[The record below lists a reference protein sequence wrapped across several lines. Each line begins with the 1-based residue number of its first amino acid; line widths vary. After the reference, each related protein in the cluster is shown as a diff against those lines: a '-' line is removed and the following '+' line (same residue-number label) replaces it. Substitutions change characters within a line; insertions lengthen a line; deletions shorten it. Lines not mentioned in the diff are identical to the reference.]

1 MSHTPQVGAR
11 VLRKEDPRLLTGR
24 GRFVADVRIPGALQ
38 AAVFRS
44 PHAHARLRQLD
55 ASSARDLPGVVG
67 VFAAADIAC
76 RGRIPVR
83 LGPKPAQIPGLQ
95 PLLATDSV
103 RYVGEPVAVI
113 VAENRYVAEDALEL
127 ITVDWEPLPAI
138 TDAHAAQ
145 VPGAPSLHDG
155 APANLVQRF
164 EVRTG
169 DPEQAMATA
178 DVRLRDRFDVQR
190 HTGVPMETRGLLA
203 GFDVGTG
210 MLTLY
215 GPTKAP
221 YFTRRTVADL
231 IDHPEHLVQVVR
243 VDVGGGFGV
252 RGEFY
257 PEDFLVPF
265 AARRLGRPVKWIE
278 DRRENLLASNHSRE
292 IDCEIEIACDA
303 DGRILALVATA
314 WLDMG
319 AYLRTSAAIPPRTL
333 AQGLS
338 GPYDIPNVHVSSSML
353 LTNKSP
359 VGTYRG
365 PGRFEGN
372 FFRERLFDMAAKDL
386 RIDPLEFRRRNLVKP
401 SQMPYRVPTIRPVER
416 EEHLDSGD
424 YLAALERCVAE
435 FRWNEKAAL
444 QGRLIDGRY
453 HGLGIGCFIEGG
465 AAGPRENVR
474 FEAGRDGRL
483 TLRTGSA
490 SVGQGMETVC
500 VQIASDALGFP
511 MDRIDVTHGST
522 TQIAEGFGA
531 FHSRCVVVG
540 GSAILDAA
548 TRFKEAIRAAA
559 ARHLRCE
566 PAEVAIGEGLA
577 ASRGGRTIGLG
588 ELAVL
593 EPGLGADGTFASH
606 LHTYAYGAAAAHV
619 AVDTATGHV
628 ELLDYLMVE

>member
-1 MSHTPQVGAR
+1 
-11 VLRKEDPRLLTGR
+11 
-24 GRFVADVRIPGALQ
+24 
-38 AAVFRS
+38 
-44 PHAHARLRQLD
+44 
-55 ASSARDLPGVVG
+55 
-67 VFAAADIAC
+67 
-76 RGRIPVR
+76 
-83 LGPKPAQIPGLQ
+83 
-95 PLLATDSV
+95 
-103 RYVGEPVAVI
+103 
-113 VAENRYVAEDALEL
+113 
-127 ITVDWEPLPAI
+127 
-138 TDAHAAQ
+138 
-145 VPGAPSLHDG
+145 
-155 APANLVQRF
+155 
-164 EVRTG
+164 
-169 DPEQAMATA
+169 
-178 DVRLRDRFDVQR
+178 
-190 HTGVPMETRGLLA
+190 
-203 GFDVGTG
+203 
-210 MLTLY
+210 
-215 GPTKAP
+215 
-221 YFTRRTVADL
+221 
-231 IDHPEHLVQVVR
+231 
-243 VDVGGGFGV
+243 
-252 RGEFY
+252 
-257 PEDFLVPF
+257 
-265 AARRLGRPVKWIE
+265 
-278 DRRENLLASNHSRE
+278 
-292 IDCEIEIACDA
+292 
-303 DGRILALVATA
+303 
-314 WLDMG
+314 
-319 AYLRTSAAIPPRTL
+319 
-333 AQGLS
+333 
-338 GPYDIPNVHVSSSML
+338 
-353 LTNKSP
+353 
-359 VGTYRG
+359 
-365 PGRFEGN
+365 
-372 FFRERLFDMAAKDL
+372 
-386 RIDPLEFRRRNLVKP
+386 
-401 SQMPYRVPTIRPVER
+401 MPYRVPTIRPVER

-628 ELLDYLMVE
+628 ELLDYLMVEDVGRVINPLTMRGQAIGGIVQGLGGTFMEHLVYDQDGQFLSGSLADYLLPLATDFPNIRAIVTGDHPSPNNPLGAKGGGDGGVIPVGGVIGNAVAAALGSLGVEPRALPLSPDRVWHLVQAAKESA